1 MDIQEFPVKLEEL
14 CSFSFNFEN
23 LIRIIEFLHKSHTQL
38 ANEVKD
44 LSKKLLSLDDLK
56 SQIGDLQIKNRQ
68 NEIFQKDTGETIK
81 NLQSKI
87 LEIDSK
93 MTNINNQAIETSE
106 KVLKYDTYLSSHE
119 DNINKLN
126 KIVEENIKDSKG
138 TDEEIKKCIEQN
150 ENNLSSIVKLEKEV
164 EELNQK
170 NLESKDLIQ
179 KLEDSKNEM
188 EQLKETVEK
197 NSIETQNTFSN
208 ILRSLSELRQNG
220 GNNLTSGG
228 ELVGIKGKR
237 TSVKNAP
244 NSGTITEVE
253 FKETNENV
261 KYSQTQI
268 ENLQTKFEDLLKKF
282 NNHIEE
288 YENDMKDLEK
298 RYDTI
303 ENQLVDMN
311 GDIDDLSQIAKFQRR
326 RSTHQIPNQNDN
338 QSQEDNK
345 SFQKDIGAEINV
357 ENILNVFINSKEYK
371 KINDNL
377 RIMTGSIGDK
387 IGRDEIDNFQKVL
400 NARISKLEDK
410 INELK
415 DGGMSIPN
423 RLKNKN
429 NIQGQGSGIDMEF
442 LQQNIE
448 AQINEEVKNVTMEFL
463 KNESKG
469 IDLSQNPSILNL
481 MESITKNSDD
491 INKNYKSII
500 DIRDMLITH
509 DNDKQMAEIKK
520 KLAKL
525 DEDNRNS
532 KAKLYELAKN
542 LEGSEE
548 EEDVPITQN
557 QNDNAPTIQEPHP
570 GGMTFKEKINV
581 LTATCQNLN
590 EKVKVLE
597 KKNQALTREVKDDIK
612 QNLKNETQKV
622 VDNFK
627 LKLDSFSNKFEHE
640 LKNKIDHMGLSSF
653 EHKMNSKFYG
663 DLREKLDKNE
673 LRKNNN
679 VINRKIDSLENK
691 ISKTLVD
698 TIIDLQMDDQPLLLK
713 KNAKNIDK
721 CASCGQNLP
730 IPYYDQVN
738 MNQSASLNKTSKFKY
753 TINNKD
759 KLPDINEKSNS

>member
-268 ENLQTKFEDLLKKF
+268 ENLQTKFEDLL
-282 NNHIEE
+282 
-288 YENDMKDLEK
+288 
-298 RYDTI
+298 
-303 ENQLVDMN
+303 
-311 GDIDDLSQIAKFQRR
+311 
-326 RSTHQIPNQNDN
+326 
-338 QSQEDNK
+338 
-345 SFQKDIGAEINV
+345 
-357 ENILNVFINSKEYK
+357 
-371 KINDNL
+371 
-377 RIMTGSIGDK
+377 
-387 IGRDEIDNFQKVL
+387 
-400 NARISKLEDK
+400 
-410 INELK
+410 
-415 DGGMSIPN
+415 
-423 RLKNKN
+423 
-429 NIQGQGSGIDMEF
+429 
-442 LQQNIE
+442 
-448 AQINEEVKNVTMEFL
+448 
-463 KNESKG
+463 
-469 IDLSQNPSILNL
+469 
-481 MESITKNSDD
+481 
-491 INKNYKSII
+491 
-500 DIRDMLITH
+500 
-509 DNDKQMAEIKK
+509 
-520 KLAKL
+520 
-525 DEDNRNS
+525 
-532 KAKLYELAKN
+532 
-542 LEGSEE
+542 
-548 EEDVPITQN
+548 
-557 QNDNAPTIQEPHP
+557 
-570 GGMTFKEKINV
+570 
-581 LTATCQNLN
+581 
-590 EKVKVLE
+590 
-597 KKNQALTREVKDDIK
+597 
-612 QNLKNETQKV
+612 
-622 VDNFK
+622 
-627 LKLDSFSNKFEHE
+627 
-640 LKNKIDHMGLSSF
+640 SS
-653 EHKMNSKFYG
+653 
-663 DLREKLDKNE
+663 
-673 LRKNNN
+673 
-679 VINRKIDSLENK
+679 
-691 ISKTLVD
+691 
-698 TIIDLQMDDQPLLLK
+698 
-713 KNAKNIDK
+713 
-721 CASCGQNLP
+721 
-730 IPYYDQVN
+730 
-738 MNQSASLNKTSKFKY
+738 
-753 TINNKD
+753 
-759 KLPDINEKSNS
+759 